1 MNRRTALALAGTAA
15 LVLTTGSA
23 AAAANLGILSTD
35 RREPVGA
42 LDASAVSALAEPS
55 DPGFV
60 IVDEIVPVPVPDT
73 VVATGTESDDGV
85 DDRGTETDL
94 GEDDKGAAPAV
105 GSSGEGG
112 SQGGPSSEA
121 KPTKVVTPPP
131 AVASTTT
138 TIHRSDDRED
148 DHREGE
154 RDHENEREDDD

>member
-15 LVLTTGSA
+15 LVLTTGTA

-42 LDASAVSALAEPS
+42 LDASAVSALAETS

-60 IVDEIVPVPVPDT
+60 VVDEIVPVPVPDT
-73 VVATGTESDDGV
+73 AVAAGAESDAGV
-85 DDRGTETDL
+85 DDQGTETDS
-94 GEDDKGAAPAV
+94 GEVGKGAAPAV
-105 GSSGEGG
+105 GSTGDGG
-112 SQGGPSSEA
+112 AQAGPSSEA
-121 KPTKVVTPPP
+121 NPTKVVTPPP

-148 DHREGE
+148 DHRDGE
-154 RDHENEREDDD
+154 REHESEREDDD